1 MMMKVAAIILHSFA
15 VFMAGMFGAIWFSS
29 GGYAGIAWLGFVFG
43 GLAYVAGVCMVALL
57 WMLIV
62 GSEVMKGEN

>member
-1 MMMKVAAIILHSFA
+1 MMMKVAAIILHGFA

-29 GGYAGIAWLGFVFG
+29 GGYGSIAWLGFVFG
-43 GLAYVAGVCMVALL
+43 GLAYVAAVAMVAVV
-57 WMLIV
+57 WEIIV